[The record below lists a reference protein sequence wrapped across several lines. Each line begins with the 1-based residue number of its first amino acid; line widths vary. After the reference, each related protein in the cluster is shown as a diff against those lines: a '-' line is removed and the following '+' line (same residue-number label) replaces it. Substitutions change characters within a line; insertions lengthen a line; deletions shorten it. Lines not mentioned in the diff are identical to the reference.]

1 MTLNDIIHSPNAAQI
16 QVVINAEDLR
26 KCFED
31 FTAWGMQQI
40 KERDEPKYYTR
51 DELEQLLHVTA
62 PTLMH
67 YRKKGLIP
75 EPVTIEGRVLYNKA
89 EIHKA
94 IADRKVFIKKIKGYE
109 TLQT

>member
-1 MTLNDIIHSPNAAQI
+1 M
-16 QVVINAEDLR
+16 VINAEDLR

-40 KERDEPKYYTR
+40 KERDEPTYYTR
-51 DELEQLLHVTA
+51 DEVEQLLHVTA
-62 PTLMH
+62 PTLMN

-75 EPVTIEGRVLYNKA
+75 EPVTIEGRVLYDKA

-94 IADRKVFIKKIKGYE
+94 IADNKIRIKKS
-109 TLQT
+109 